1 MRRVPE
7 IELQGGVLQE
17 VRRRCLLWYLIE
29 LRGDSDVDSDP
40 GADPA
45 GPGCIGAGG
54 GDAGAAEEQER
65 GGQVCVRAQ
74 PELQAHQDVHSG

>member
-1 MRRVPE
+1 M
-7 IELQGGVLQE
+7 
-17 VRRRCLLWYLIE
+17 
-29 LRGDSDVDSDP
+29 DSDP